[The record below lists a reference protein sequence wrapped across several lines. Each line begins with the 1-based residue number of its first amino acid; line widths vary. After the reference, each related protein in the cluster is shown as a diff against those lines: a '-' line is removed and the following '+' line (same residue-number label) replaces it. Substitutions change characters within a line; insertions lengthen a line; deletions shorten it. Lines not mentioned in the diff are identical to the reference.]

1 MNPLVHI
8 TQANAGLYLKRVLEI
23 ENLSFPTPWSVE
35 AFRDELRNSLSR
47 LWGWEEEDRLQG
59 YICYWITL
67 REIQV
72 LNVAVHPDWRRRG
85 VGKGLIRQAVQS
97 GIAHA
102 VEDLWLEVRTS
113 NRSARSLYEQLG
125 FRAVGRRLHY
135 YRDTGED
142 AIVMTLPIQV
152 PLPLSTANKRVREV

>member
-1 MNPLVHI
+1 MNRLVHI
-8 TQANAGLYLKRVLEI
+8 TKANVGRYMGRVLEI
-23 ENLSFPTPWSVE
+23 ENLSFPTPWSVW

-47 LWGWEEEDRLQG
+47 LWGWKAEDRLQG

-85 VGKGLIRQAVQS
+85 VGGQLLQQAVRS
-97 GIAHA
+97 GMTHGA
-102 VEDLWLEVRTS
+102 EELWLEVRTS
-113 NRSARSLYEQLG
+113 NRAARNLYEKLG
-125 FRAVGRRLHY
+125 FQAVGRRRRY

-142 AIVMTLPIQV
+142 AIVMTLPV
-152 PLPLSTANKRVREV
+152 PVPVPLSTATQSIREV